1 MLGIPWHYLPI
12 HLALY
17 DTPIISQLWQV
28 MGSRD
33 DAWWEH
39 SPPTNVAVVWSPDL
53 VSHVG
58 WVSFL
63 LQWFF
68 SGCSILSATQN
79 QQSKFQFELESVDK
93 EPLHGCVIAKFY
105 LFIYLCI
112 YFIIYSGKFTYMYI
126 TCSWRWTQVVV
137 KSCKMWFTYIG
148 FPINNFV
155 YYSFHL
161 NRHVPSK
168 IMKVLSTLKAASL
181 ALVNTILPWW
191 WQNLLALSR
200 NHLSWWVLDG
210 TCSYSILESQIY
222 SMHMV
227 GQAKVKGVLSF
238 AKMEKRKNQN

>member
-1 MLGIPWHYLPI
+1 MNHVGHT
-12 HLALY
+12 LALFA
-17 DTPIISQLWQV
+17 DTFGPLWYTHNLTTLASCGEQ
-28 MGSRD
+28 GRCSG
-33 DAWWEH
+33 ESTH
-39 SPPTNVAVVWSPDL
+39 LPPMWLWSDPRTLCRMWVESHFCSNGFSLGVPFCLPHKTNNPNSNLNWNQWTKNHFMD
-53 VSHVG
+53 VS
-58 WVSFL
+58 L
-63 LQWFF
+63 LN
-68 SGCSILSATQN
+68 S
-79 QQSKFQFELESVDK
+79 
-93 EPLHGCVIAKFY
+93 
-105 LFIYLCI
+105 
-112 YFIIYSGKFTYMYI
+112 IIYSGKFTYMYI
-126 TCSWRWTQVVV
+126 TCSWRWTRVVV

-155 YYSFHL
+155 FYSFHL
-161 NRHVPSK
+161 NRHIPSK